1 MLKGATP
8 TLRAAVA
15 YNSDRGSARLCSASV
30 GTLCARDQERIGIA
44 DTTTPQ
50 VPLSPLSHSDS
61 QNDSHRGRS
70 AAIPTSA
77 RSRFPP
83 FVRLDGV
90 FDLCCSFL
98 SHSRLRSCD
107 GGSALQL
114 RLHANQP
121 PLFWPAAS
129 TASSDVRG
137 VHASEKGNPNNALQ
151 LQDHI
156 RSLLGGP
163 LQATR
168 SEFARVLRSF
178 QQGRFKVARE
188 WDSRPAVCLFR
199 WNRRPVPRR
208 IGRSFM

>member
-83 FVRLDGV
+83 FVRLDAP
-90 FDLCCSFL
+90 SL
-98 SHSRLRSCD
+98 S
-107 GGSALQL
+107 
-114 RLHANQP
+114 
-121 PLFWPAAS
+121 S
-129 TASSDVRG
+129 TASPDVRG

-163 LQATR
+163 SQATR
-168 SEFARVLRSF
+168 SEFARFLRSF
-178 QQGRFKVARE
+178 QQGSFKAARE